1 MKRAKTVWPIS
12 PNFVT
17 DVTSFV
23 DIENYITPDAE
34 EPLTHVDDNATMED
48 VVVLLGKFP
57 SKGQARK
64 NGWTGPIPW
73 GFNVWQIGKEQFV
86 TLNMDPYKHPK
97 AEQ

>member
-17 DVTSFV
+17 VSTPVVDV
-23 DIENYITPDAE
+23 ENYIDPEWE
-34 EPLTHVDDNATMED
+34 EPVHRVADNCTMEE

-64 NGWTGPIPW
+64 NGWTGPIPL
-73 GFNVWQIGKEQFV
+73 GFNCWQIGKDQFV
-86 TLNMDPYKHPK
+86 TLNMDPLKYPK
-97 AEQ
+97 AE